1 MKKTLASIVVALILA
16 SALGC
21 ANWNRMTPKSMD
33 DDAIAAEIRK
43 NETAAGY
50 TGMTINVH
58 NGAVMLKGDVK
69 TTADRRKAIDE
80 ARKVKGVTSVTDD
93 IAIKP

>member
-1 MKKTLASIVVALILA
+1 MKKTLASIVLALILT

-21 ANWNRMTPKSMD
+21 ANWNRMTPKGMD

-50 TGMTINVH
+50 TGLTINVH
-58 NGAVMLKGDVK
+58 NGAVMLKGDV
-69 TTADRRKAIDE
+69 TGAPSRPD
-80 ARKVKGVTSVTDD
+80 
-93 IAIKP
+93 